1 MMTSREVVR
10 RLKKLGAVNVRS
22 NKHPVFRATKGKLV
36 VTVPVPMHPGDVAK
50 GTLYEIQRQFEPIFG
65 KGWLLS

>member
-1 MMTSREVVR
+1 MTPREVVQ

-22 NKHPVFRATKGKLV
+22 NKHPVYQATKGKLV
-36 VTVPVPMHPGDVAK
+36 VSVPIPQHPGDIAK
-50 GTLYEIQRQFEPIFG
+50 GTLYAIQREFAPIFG